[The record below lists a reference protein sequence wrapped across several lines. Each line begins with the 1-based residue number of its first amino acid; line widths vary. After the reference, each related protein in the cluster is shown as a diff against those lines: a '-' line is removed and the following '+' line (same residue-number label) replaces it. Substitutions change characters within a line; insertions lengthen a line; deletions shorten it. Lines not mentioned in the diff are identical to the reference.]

1 VVEAVLEYS
10 TQNCIKD
17 MDDYGSNSVGKGGP
31 DVETKVVGVETLP
44 DVHDAKTEVVGVET
58 LPDVQDVEI
67 EVVGV

>member
-1 VVEAVLEYS
+1 
-10 TQNCIKD
+10 
-17 MDDYGSNSVGKGGP
+17 MDDEVTLILHHNGKGGP